1 MAPNSL
7 KTDKFGLQISAQ
19 IMEYSKSEVLALV
32 LLRMAIGWHFFYEG
46 MVKVLNPLWTSKAY
60 LMDSGGF
67 LKEFFIWLAQNST
80 LQSAADVLN
89 AWGLTL
95 IGFSLIIGF
104 FSRYAAL
111 AGMALLGLYYL
122 SHPAFPGIVYLF
134 PSDGS
139 YFIINKTLV
148 ELFAL
153 YVIFTFP
160 TDHLIGLERFW
171 KKNLKQ

>member
-1 MAPNSL
+1 MAYT
-7 KTDKFGLQISAQ
+7 K
-19 IMEYSKSEVLALV
+19 SKLFALV
-32 LLRMAIGWHFFYEG
+32 LLRMSIGWHFFYEG

-67 LKEFFIWLAQNST
+67 LKEFFIWLTQNST
-80 LQSAADVLN
+80 LQYIADILN
-89 AWGLTL
+89 AWGLSL
-95 IGFSLIIGF
+95 IGFSLIIGL
-104 FSRYAAL
+104 FSRYAAI

-122 SHPAFPGIVYLF
+122 SHPAFPGIEYLF

-153 YVIFTFP
+153 FVIYNFP
-160 TDHLIGLERFW
+160 TDHVIGLERFW
-171 KKNLKQ
+171 KKNIKQ

>member
-1 MAPNSL
+1 
-7 KTDKFGLQISAQ
+7 
-19 IMEYSKSEVLALV
+19 MEYTKSKVLALV
-32 LLRMAIGWHFFYEG
+32 FLRMAIGWHFFYEG

-60 LMDSGGF
+60 LLDSGGF
-67 LKEFFIWLAQNST
+67 MKDFFIGLAHHST
-80 LQSAADVLN
+80 LLYISDNLN
-89 AWGLTL
+89 AWGLSL
-95 IGFSLIIGF
+95 IGFSLIVGL
-104 FSRYAAL
+104 FSRYAAI

-122 SHPAFPGIVYLF
+122 SHPAFPGIEYLF

-148 ELFAL
+148 EIFAL

-171 KKNLKQ
+171 KKNINQ